1 MSNLKKKIDIIM
13 PNYNK
18 GKFIDKAIKSV
29 ISQSFKNWR
38 LFIVDDNSSDNSKE
52 IILKYKKDKRIK
64 LFFLK
69 KNKGPSYCRNLAI
82 KKSNSKYIA
91 FLDSDDFWK
100 KEKLISQLNFMIKN
114 KFYFTFTD
122 YIPILDYDNFK
133 KQLKSTKIAP
143 KFMFKNFVNNS
154 SINTS
159 TMILN
164 RKFIKNI
171 KFRNLKLMEDYIFK
185 CELMKKTNIPFM
197 KFPKSTAIYRIIQ
210 KSRSSKK
217 FSNLINL
224 WIINKKY
231 NELNLFNNIISLL
244 SISLNSIK
252 KYGFK

>member
-185 CELMKKTNIPFM
+185 C
-197 KFPKSTAIYRIIQ
+197 
-210 KSRSSKK
+210 
-217 FSNLINL
+217 
-224 WIINKKY
+224 
-231 NELNLFNNIISLL
+231 
-244 SISLNSIK
+244 
-252 KYGFK
+252 

>member
-244 SISLNSIK
+244 SISLDSIK
-252 KYGFK
+252 NYGFK

>member
-164 RKFIKNI
+164 RKFIRNI